1 MTENIHN
8 PFPKDRLICILGAGE
23 SGIGAA
29 LLAKQQ
35 GYDVFVSEG
44 GKIKENFRS
53 ELLEAGISFEEGQ
66 HSTGKI
72 LSAQL
77 VIKSPGI
84 PEENALVKK
93 LRAENIP
100 VISEI
105 EWAFYFTGGSKII
118 GITGSNG
125 KSTTTSLIY
134 HICKTGGVDCAM
146 VGNIGISF
154 ARQVA
159 VDPKPLYVVEIS
171 SFQLDDIKQFRASIA
186 LLLNITE
193 DHLDRY
199 DHDMRKY
206 AESKFR
212 ITENQQQDDYF
223 IYCPDD
229 PVTMEN
235 LSKYKTKAK
244 LLPFTM
250 KQHPQQGAYITGD
263 TLTIKVSNEIL
274 EMSVYD
280 FAIKGKHN
288 QYNSMVAGLT
298 AMVVGI
304 RKSSIRDALSSFRG
318 LPHRMENVATV
329 RGVNFINDSK
339 ATNVNSTWYS
349 LECMDRPVVLIMGG
363 FDKGNDYEILK
374 DLIREKVKAIVC
386 LGIDNEKIHSELG
399 CLVPFI
405 TDTLSAEEAVK
416 TSFQLASKGDVVL
429 LSPACASF
437 DLFKNFEDRGTQF
450 RDAVLAL

>member
-1 MTENIHN
+1 METFHN
-8 PFPKDRLICILGAGE
+8 PYKKDRLICIIGAGE
-23 SGIGAA
+23 SGVGAA
-29 LLAKQQ
+29 LLGRTQ
-35 GYDVFVSEG
+35 GYEVFVSDAG
-44 GKIKENFRS
+44 LIKDLYKN
-53 ELLEAGISFEEGQ
+53 ELIKAGIPFEENG
-66 HSTGKI
+66 HSADRI
-72 LSAQL
+72 LSSQL

-84 PEENALVKK
+84 PEKNELIKK
-93 LRAENIP
+93 IRAAAIP

-105 EWAFYFTGGSKII
+105 EWAFYFKGNSQII

-134 HICKTGGVDCAM
+134 HICKDAGVDCAL
-146 VGNIGISF
+146 VGNIGFSF

-159 VDPKPLYVVEIS
+159 IDPKPLYVVEIS
-171 SFQLDDIKQFRASIA
+171 SFQLDDIKNFRAQIA

-199 DHDMRKY
+199 DYDLNKY
-206 AESKFR
+206 AASKFR
-212 ITENQQQDDYF
+212 ITENQEEGDSF
-223 IYCPDD
+223 IFCLDD
-229 PVTMEN
+229 PITMQH

-250 KQHPQQGAYITGD
+250 NQKLEQGAYISGD
-263 TLTIKVSNEIL
+263 TLTIKVSNETL
-274 EMSVYD
+274 EMNVFD

-288 QYNSMVAGLT
+288 QYNSMAAGLT
-298 AMVVGI
+298 ARVMGI
-304 RKSSIRDALSSFRG
+304 RKSNIRDSMSSFEG

-329 RGVNFINDSK
+329 RGVQFINDSK

-349 LECMDRPVVLIMGG
+349 LECLDRPVVLIMGG

-374 DLIREKVKAIVC
+374 DLVKEKVKAIVC
-386 LGIDNEKIHSELG
+386 LGVDNKKIHDELG
-399 CLVPFI
+399 SLVPLI
-405 TDTLSAEEAVK
+405 TDTGSAVEAVK
-416 TSFQLASKGDVVL
+416 TAFGLADKGDIVL

>member
-44 GKIKENFRS
+44 GKIKENFRT

-66 HSTGKI
+66 HSTCKI

-206 AESKFR
+206 SESKFR

-304 RKSSIRDALSSFRG
+304 RKSSIRDALSSFKG